1 MPALLNYE
9 IVTDPTSLQVSS
21 DGVPSVGTV
30 YVIASNTHQ
39 APVKWE
45 YIDVEI
51 PVGKDPEH
59 LTEDP
64 AAITASIS
72 KTGARKWRVAP
83 TFAREGEARFRAKD
97 PYDEPVTLRREEA
110 LILKLEN
117 IPVSGKEG
125 LVCLTIHEKSEGG
138 DSVAAERSGH
148 YTTILGVAKQS
159 SKAPRNFRAESS
171 LLDVDAGDSLVLR
184 WDGPSNLDYWV
195 LDATGT
201 EVHYAPASRAG
212 VVTQEGYSPY
222 VEAPK
227 RGTTY
232 TLVAAAADAG
242 QARAGYFLTTTV
254 HARIPEFESGTRTLW
269 VEGTAAKGR
278 VAFAEDGVAVQKVGS
293 EGHVPGRVAADS
305 ADVQS
310 VKTVLVRGRG
320 DADGWIDFPES
331 GVEVFHGPGRDL
343 GTVDADTVKARQV
356 RGRNEADGGIDFP
369 ERGVNVF
376 HGPQQEAGALIA
388 RQADVDSVKTKWVQ
402 GRTDSAGW
410 IDFPDTGIEVFH
422 GPNRDLGTVD
432 ADTVKARQVRGRN
445 EADGG
450 IGFPESGVNVFHG
463 PQQEAGTVTAHRAD
477 VTGVNTAWVQGRDGG
492 AGWIEF
498 PAAGLNVFQGAGNRQ
513 WGTVA
518 AGKADLDDLVTARAL
533 VKERLTVQGGL
544 TVGDVLETQEGPS
557 RLIVHGRLEAEE
569 EVSAHRRLSVG
580 GDLSTNGDLTVH
592 GDVHPLRNLEVG
604 GDLTVHG
611 DVRPLRNLEVGGT
624 VSASDL
630 TVGGKLTTTGE
641 YALTVHGAA
650 VFDGKVN
657 ANQHLSV
664 RGDGGWVIHTNDE
677 KVAVHANFWVSG
689 ESLFHGKVNANKH
702 LSVRNEGVGWILHTG
717 DDKVAIQADLRVHG
731 NLHADS

>member
-39 APVKWE
+39 AAVDWY

-51 PVGKDPEH
+51 PVGKDAEH
-59 LTEDP
+59 LTDDP
-64 AAITASIS
+64 DAIRPSIS
-72 KTGARKWRVAP
+72 KTGTRKWRAEP
-83 TFAREGEARFRAKD
+83 SFARAGGTTFRAKGPSD
-97 PYDEPVTLRREEA
+97 DDPVTLRRDEA

-125 LVCLTIHEKSEGG
+125 LVCLSIHEKSEGG
-138 DSVAAERSGH
+138 DSGTPERSGH
-148 YTTILGVAKQS
+148 YTTVLGVAKQT
-159 SKAPRNFRAESS
+159 SKAPRNFRAETS
-171 LLDVDAGDSLVLR
+171 LLDGDAGDALVLK

-201 EVHYAPASRAG
+201 EVHHAPASRHP
-212 VVTQEGYSPY
+212 VVTQDGYSPFLD
-222 VEAPK
+222 APR

-232 TLVAAAADAG
+232 TLVAAPAG
-242 QARAGYFLTTTV
+242 AGLPGAGYFLTTTV
-254 HARIPEFESGTRTLW
+254 HALVPEFASGTRTPW
-269 VEGTAAKGR
+269 IEGTAAKGR
-278 VAFAEDGVAVQKVGS
+278 VVFASDGVAVQND
-293 EGHVPGRVAADS
+293 GHAPGRVSADS

-310 VKTVLVRGRG
+310 VKTALVRGRG

-331 GVEVFHGPGRDL
+331 GV
-343 GTVDADTVKARQV
+343 
-356 RGRNEADGGIDFP
+356 
-369 ERGVNVF
+369 NVF
-376 HGPQQEAGALIA
+376 HGPQREAGTVTAGS
-388 RQADVDSVKTKWVQ
+388 ADVNSVKTKWVQ

-432 ADTVKARQVRGRN
+432 ADTVKVRQVRGRN
-445 EADGG
+445 DADGG
-450 IGFPESGVNVFHG
+450 IDFPESGVNVFHG
-463 PQQEAGTVTAHRAD
+463 PQREAGTVTAHRAD
-477 VTGVNTAWVQGRDGG
+477 VTGVNTSWVQGRDGS

-498 PAAGLNVFQGAGNRQ
+498 PPAGLNVFQGAGDRQ

-533 VKERLTVQGGL
+533 VKERLTIQGGL

-557 RLIVHGRLEAEE
+557 RLIVHGRLEAGD
-569 EVSAHRRLSVG
+569 EVHAHRSLVV
-580 GDLSTNGDLTVH
+580 D
-592 GDVHPLRNLEVG
+592 

-630 TVGGKLTTTGE
+630 TVRGKLTTSGDH
-641 YALTVHGAA
+641 ALTVHGES
-650 VFDGKVN
+650 VFEGKVN
-657 ANQHLSV
+657 ANEHLSV
-664 RGDGGWVIHTNDE
+664 RSAEAGWILHTNDE
-677 KVAVHANFWVSG
+677 KVAIQGDFWVSG

-702 LSVRNEGVGWILHTG
+702 LSVRSEGVGWILHTN
-717 DDKVAIQADLRVHG
+717 DEKVAIQADLRVHG
-731 NLHADS
+731 SLHADS